1 MKGGREEER
10 KEGRRRMKR
19 LLLRAISLLAAVAIT
34 LGTTSDMSQAANLL
48 PRPSQCLVGMHLTG
62 FWPRTQPALHMLNR
76 LRGGG
81 RGVGALSDDDDD
93 DNEGYYTHQGEV
105 EEGGRE
111 GEGGE
116 GEWKGVGG
124 ADAGQ
129 RKKRQPNIN
138 VFGDSDEEC
147 SDDDEERNKE
157 DEEELAAIRKKM
169 LAERRALGGTRHY
182 GEEIEEEESKEDS
195 SVERTRKKLEEARIS
210 MQKEDPAANL
220 KPEERIKMHFQEY
233 KHLEKETQK
242 LQESLGRIETQI
254 HENEMVRDELSR
266 AQGEDVIYRSV
277 GPIMMLEKP
286 KDAKDNVQQRLV
298 FLTGE
303 AERLRARIEEATVRM
318 EEIRPELVAAQE
330 RMEAFQV

>member
-1 MKGGREEER
+1 ME
-10 KEGRRRMKR
+10 R

-34 LGTTSDMSQAANLL
+34 LGTTSDQSQPGNLL
-48 PRPSQCLVGMHLTG
+48 PWPSRCLAGIHLPR
-62 FWPRTQPALHMLNR
+62 FWPGTQPALHMLNR

-93 DNEGYYTHQGEV
+93 DNEGYYSNGGEF
-105 EEGGRE
+105 EEGDGD
-111 GEGGE
+111 GEGGGE
-116 GEWKGVGG
+116 EWKGVGG
-124 ADAGQ
+124 AAAGQ

-147 SDDDEERNKE
+147 SDDDEEGNKE

-182 GEEIEEEESKEDS
+182 GEEIEEDESKEDS

-210 MQKEDPAANL
+210 KQKEDPAANL
-220 KPEERIKMHFQEY
+220 KPEERIKMRFQEF

-254 HENEMVRDELSR
+254 NENEMVRDELGR
-266 AQGEDVIYRSV
+266 VEGKDVIYRSV

-286 KDAKDNVQQRLV
+286 KDAKDNIRQRLV

-303 AERLRARIEEATVRM
+303 AERLRARIEEAMARM
-318 EEIRPELVAAQE
+318 DEIRPELVAAQE
-330 RMEAFQV
+330 RMEAFQVTLNPKP